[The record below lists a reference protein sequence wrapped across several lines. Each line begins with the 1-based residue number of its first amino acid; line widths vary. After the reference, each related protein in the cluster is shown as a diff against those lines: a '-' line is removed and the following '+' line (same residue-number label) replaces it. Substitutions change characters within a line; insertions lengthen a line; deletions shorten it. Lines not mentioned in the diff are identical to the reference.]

1 MGTGAPVVLL
11 HGLLGQGRN
20 FGLVQRRLA
29 ATRRAIALDLRNH
42 GDSPHAFGM
51 DYRTMAADVVET
63 LAGLDALPC
72 AFAGHSM
79 GGKVAMATALTA
91 PAAVTRLLVADIAPV
106 ANPPHF
112 APIVAAMRGLALTP
126 GLTRAAADA
135 ALAGAVPE
143 AGMRAFLLQNLRF
156 DHAPHWRPGL
166 AEIAAGL
173 ADVLDWPDFAA
184 SYDGPTLFLAG
195 ARSDY
200 IRPEHRPAIRALF
213 PQARMASLKDA
224 GHWLHADN
232 PEGFLAVAG
241 AFLA

>member
-1 MGTGAPVVLL
+1 
-11 HGLLGQGRN
+11 
-20 FGLVQRRLA
+20 
-29 ATRRAIALDLRNH
+29 
-42 GDSPHAFGM
+42 
-51 DYRTMAADVVET
+51 
-63 LAGLDALPC
+63 
-72 AFAGHSM
+72 M
-79 GGKVAMATALTA
+79 GGKVAMATALSE

-173 ADVLDWPDFAA
+173 ADVLDWPAFGAR
-184 SYDGPTLFLAG
+184 YDGPTLFLAG

-213 PQARMASLKDA
+213 PQARVATLKDA

-232 PEGFLAVAG
+232 PEGFLAVVG
-241 AFLA
+241 AFLG